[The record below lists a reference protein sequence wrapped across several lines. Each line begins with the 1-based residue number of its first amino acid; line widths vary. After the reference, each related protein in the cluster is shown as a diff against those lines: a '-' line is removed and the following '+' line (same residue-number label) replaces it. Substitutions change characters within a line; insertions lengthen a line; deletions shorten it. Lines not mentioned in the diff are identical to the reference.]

1 MYLCYF
7 RKLTSNNCAVC
18 FGYKRKSATVLP
30 GVSRYKDM
38 KQFNIKFWIIILL
51 SAAESTAESTAES
64 IGRCN
69 ESIPTVDYVA
79 SCPKT
84 ETEWINASQ
93 RKSCESLAEL
103 QTCTQAQKFKYH
115 CVFNSWK
122 NATLEVC
129 APEIISQGFCVNFNE
144 AAAQLQLFYNEP
156 CTEFL
161 VPCKTRFKSSN
172 LSEYI
177 LCNEKIT
184 IPRHF
189 PPNSTFDELPYE
201 LLEMDSPN
209 RAILDI
215 SITTCVFVAILLV
228 VTVLKNLLRCYN
240 RKEKQ
245 DFGACCFTFGQGE
258 KTLLNSLGKQP
269 IYKQKHTHI
278 KHIIH
283 TNIHGTPILL

>member
-172 LSEYI
+172 LSECKYVTITQLSSLRSYTIKISQFFQFMGAAILIKSLPPCCVVSEQLREGSTDAYVSQPHYI
-177 LCNEKIT
+177 LA
-184 IPRHF
+184 H
-189 PPNSTFDELPYE
+189 
-201 LLEMDSPN
+201 
-209 RAILDI
+209 
-215 SITTCVFVAILLV
+215 
-228 VTVLKNLLRCYN
+228 
-240 RKEKQ
+240 
-245 DFGACCFTFGQGE
+245 CFINT
-258 KTLLNSLGKQP
+258 
-269 IYKQKHTHI
+269 
-278 KHIIH
+278 
-283 TNIHGTPILL
+283 